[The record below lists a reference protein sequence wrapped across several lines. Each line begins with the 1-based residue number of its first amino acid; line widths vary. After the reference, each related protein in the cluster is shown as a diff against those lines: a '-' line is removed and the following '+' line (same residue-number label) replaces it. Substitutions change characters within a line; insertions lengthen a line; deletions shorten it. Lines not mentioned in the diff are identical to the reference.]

1 MLLVPGTV
9 HIMFTVL
16 THVPGTQSGDFMKR
30 IKLEIAYDGT
40 NYCGWQIQPEEVTVE
55 GILNQALSKL
65 LNEEIVVIGASRTDS
80 GVHAIGNV
88 AVFDTNTMIP
98 AEKICYAVNQ
108 HLPWDIRVQN
118 SVEVSKEFHPRRVNS
133 KKTYEYN
140 ILNRSIS
147 LPTKRLYSYFVYYDL
162 DVNAM
167 QEAAGYL
174 IGEQDF
180 KSFCSVKTQ
189 VSDTVRRIYDL
200 RVFKEQDIIKIKVTG
215 NGFLYN
221 MVRIIVGTLIE
232 VGRGAKSPKDIEKM
246 LSGLD
251 RGLAGPTAPAHGLTL
266 VNIEYDNK

>member
-1 MLLVPGTV
+1 MGSIRAAPQPG
-9 HIMFTVL
+9 
-16 THVPGTQSGDFMKR
+16 DYMKR

-40 NYCGWQIQPEEVTVE
+40 HYCGWQIQPEEVTVE

-65 LNEEIVVIGASRTDS
+65 LNEKIVVIGASRTDS
-80 GVHAIGNV
+80 GVHALGNV
-88 AVFDTNTMIP
+88 AVFDTNTKIP

-108 HLPWDIRVQN
+108 HLPWDIRVQT
-118 SVEVSKEFHPRRVNS
+118 SEEVSGEFHPRKVNS

-140 ILNRSIS
+140 ILNRNIS

-162 DVNAM
+162 DVNMM
-167 QEAAGYL
+167 QEASNYL
-174 IGEQDF
+174 IGKHDF

-200 RVFKEQDIIKIKVTG
+200 RVDKEKDIIKIKVTG

-232 VGRGAKSPKDIEKM
+232 VGRGAKTPKDIERM
-246 LSGLD
+246 LIGLD
-251 RGLAGPTAPAHGLTL
+251 RSLAGPTAPAHGLTL
-266 VNIEYDNK
+266 MNIEYENE